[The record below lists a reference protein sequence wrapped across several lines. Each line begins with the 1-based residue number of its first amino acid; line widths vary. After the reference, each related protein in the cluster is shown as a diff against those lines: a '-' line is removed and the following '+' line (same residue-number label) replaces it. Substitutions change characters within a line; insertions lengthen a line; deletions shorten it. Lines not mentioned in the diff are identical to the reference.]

1 MIESLIGLAI
11 LLVVAFLGFPLGFSM
26 LTVGFV
32 GFGLLRGFEPALKM
46 VSQEIVGLALNFS
59 FAVLPLFM
67 LMGVF
72 VARARLSDDL
82 YEASN
87 SWLGHFKGGLAMATV
102 AACGG
107 FAAVSGSSLASAA
120 TMAKVAI
127 SSMRR
132 FGYADSLS
140 AGTVAAG
147 GTMGILIPPSSALI
161 VYGILTETDIAK
173 LFVGGILPG
182 LLTITLY
189 ILVIAIVV
197 RIWPKIG
204 PPGLRSN
211 WAERFSQLGK
221 VWGVVAL
228 FILILGGIFMGVFT
242 PSEAGGIGAAG
253 ALLFAIGRRK
263 MSWAAFVASLL
274 EAARTTAIVF
284 TIAFGTLV
292 LNQFVN
298 IAGLPD
304 AMVAF
309 IQSLEVAPTTAVLMI
324 LLIYVVLRTVI
335 EGFSLIFLTAPI
347 FAPVMLSLG
356 FDLIWFGIFMVMVV
370 EISVIT
376 PPIGLNVFVL
386 KSMLPEVPLYSIF
399 RGILPFFCADIV
411 RVVAILY
418 FPIIVLFLPNLM
430 R

>member
-324 LLIYVVLRTVI
+324 LLIYVVLGTVI